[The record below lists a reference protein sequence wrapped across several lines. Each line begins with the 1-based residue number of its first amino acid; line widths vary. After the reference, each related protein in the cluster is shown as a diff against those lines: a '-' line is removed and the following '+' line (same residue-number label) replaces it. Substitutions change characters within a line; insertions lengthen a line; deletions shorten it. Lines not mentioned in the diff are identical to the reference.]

1 MQPIISPEILTTVGK
16 LMKPHGINGEIT
28 VLLTADVDLAAL
40 RCVILEMDGIYVPFF
55 LNSVRPKSSAT

>member
-40 RCVILEMDGIYVPFF
+40 R
-55 LNSVRPKSSAT
+55 